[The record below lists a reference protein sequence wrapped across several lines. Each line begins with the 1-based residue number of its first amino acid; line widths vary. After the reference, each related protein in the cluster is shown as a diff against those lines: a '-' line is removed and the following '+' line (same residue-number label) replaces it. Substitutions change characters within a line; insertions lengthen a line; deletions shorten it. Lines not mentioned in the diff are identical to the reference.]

1 MLYTIKYPT
10 FSALLWL
17 FLLLPGPLS
26 AQQAADALLW
36 KISGKGFEQPSYLYG
51 TLHAI
56 CAEDMRFTE
65 EMIMALDH
73 SRQLVLEMDVTAPGL
88 PTKMQK
94 AMLMKGNTRLPDLL
108 PAADYDLLAQYFQ
121 DSLAINL
128 SSVSQLKPVFLSS
141 FIYNKLL
148 GCFAQ
153 SYEGQLSQMAV
164 QQEIGIAGLETVEE
178 QMKVFEAISY
188 REQAEM
194 LLQSI
199 VEYDELKEAY
209 WSMVVSY
216 KNQDLSSLYHIIT
229 DIRLGMKNYEKVML
243 TDRNKRWIPR
253 IEQLAKKKPTFFAVG
268 AAHLPGEHGL
278 IALLRKRGYQVEPM
292 R

>member
-1 MLYTIKYPT
+1 MLYTCKYPI
-10 FSALLWL
+10 FSALL
-17 FLLLPGPLS
+17 FLLLSGPLL
-26 AQQAADALLW
+26 AQGSADALLW
-36 KISGKGFEQPSYLYG
+36 KISGKDFEEPSYLYG
-51 TLHAI
+51 TLHAV

-65 EMIMALDH
+65 EMILALGH
-73 SRQLVLEMDVTAPGL
+73 SRQLALEIDVTEPGL
-88 PTKMQK
+88 TARMQK

-108 PAADYDLLAQYFQ
+108 PAADYELLAQYFQ
-121 DSLAINL
+121 DSLAVNL
-128 SSVSQLKPVFLSS
+128 SGFSQLKPVFLSS

-153 SYEGQLSQMAV
+153 SYEGQLSQMAA
-164 QQEIGIAGLETVEE
+164 QQEIGIAGLETIEE
-178 QMKVFEAISY
+178 QIKVFEAISY

-199 VEYDELKEAY
+199 IEYDELKEAY

-216 KNQDLSSLYHIIT
+216 KNQDLNSLYHIIT
-229 DIRLGMKNYEKVML
+229 DIRLGMKDYEKVML

-253 IEQLAKKKPTFFAVG
+253 MEQMAKKQPTFFAVG
-268 AAHLPGEHGL
+268 AAHLPGQQGL
-278 IALLRKRGYQVEPM
+278 IALLRNRGYQVEPL